1 MKCLL
6 WLTSNCGYLGE
17 IVSALKNNNHQIIVL
32 LALDGVFL
40 LDKGCKESSI
50 LKQLG
55 TEVYAIQEHVE
66 ERGLRE
72 RLVVKPTFVDY
83 PTAVNLVM
91 EGCERVISL

>member
-17 IVSALKNNNHQIIVL
+17 IVSSLKNNNHQIIVL

-40 LDKGCKESSI
+40 LDKGCNESSI
-50 LKQLG
+50 LQELG

-66 ERGLRE
+66 ERGLFDG
-72 RLVVKPTFVDY
+72 KQK
-83 PTAVNLVM
+83 
-91 EGCERVISL
+91 EGWKLSENKSAR